1 MHFMVGLKLEGKAD
15 HIVVDA
21 EDALVAALKVKT
33 DHPKVVIMYVRPEN
47 RRGDARHP
55 PHALAGAIL

>member
-1 MHFMVGLKLEGKAD
+1 MQFTVGLKLKGKAD
-15 HIVVDA
+15 HVVVDA

-33 DHPKVVIMYVRPEN
+33 ERPEAVVMYVRPQN

-55 PHALAGAIL
+55 SHALAKDIH